1 MKLTVQRRLAAR
13 LLDCGEN
20 RVRFDQTRLSDIKEA
35 ITASD
40 LRALIKEGAVY
51 AAPVQGV
58 SRGRARATR
67 IQKIKG
73 RQRGHGSRKG
83 AAGARTVRKIT
94 WMNKIR
100 AQRGL
105 LEQLRE
111 DERIDKST
119 YSTMY
124 RKAKGG
130 FFRSKRHLRLYIEE
144 QGMMREEPNE
154 GSQ

>member
-20 RVRFDQTRLSDIKEA
+20 RVRFEETRISDIKEA

-40 LRALIKEGAVY
+40 LRALVKEGAVY
-51 AAPVQGV
+51 AAPVKGV
-58 SRGRARATR
+58 SRGRARKTR

-83 AAGARTVRKIT
+83 PATARTIRKVT

-100 AQRGL
+100 SQRKVL
-105 LEQLRE
+105 SELRE
-111 DERIDKST
+111 EGHIDT
-119 YSTMY
+119 ETFTAMY

-144 QGMMREEPNE
+144 QGLMREPEV
-154 GSQ
+154 SS

>member
-20 RVRFDQTRLSDIKEA
+20 RVRFEETRISDIKEA

-40 LRALIKEGAVY
+40 LRALVKEGAVY
-51 AAPVQGV
+51 AAPIRGV
-58 SRGRARATR
+58 SRGRARKIR
-67 IQKIKG
+67 VQKIKG
-73 RQRGHGSRKG
+73 RRKGHGSRKG
-83 AAGARTVRKIT
+83 PATARTIRKVT

-100 AQRGL
+100 AQRKVL
-105 LEQLRE
+105 SELRE
-111 DERIDKST
+111 EGHIDT
-119 YSTMY
+119 ETFTAMY

-144 QGMMREEPNE
+144 QGLMRESEV
-154 GSQ
+154 SS

>member
-1 MKLTVQRRLAAR
+1 MRLTVQRRLSSR
-13 LLDCGEN
+13 LLNCGEN
-20 RVRFDQTRLSDIKEA
+20 RVRFDETRIGDIKEA

-40 LRALIKEGAVY
+40 LRALVKEGAVF

-58 SRGRARATR
+58 SRGRARKIR
-67 IQKIKG
+67 IQKVKG
-73 RQRGHGSRKG
+73 RRRGHGSRK
-83 AAGARTVRKIT
+83 APASARTIRKVT

-105 LEQLRE
+105 LSQLRE
-111 DERIDKST
+111 EELIDHET
-119 YSTMY
+119 YSAMY

-144 QGMMREEPNE
+144 QGLIREQSE

>member
-20 RVRFDQTRLSDIKEA
+20 RVRFEETRISDIKEA

-40 LRALIKEGAVY
+40 LRALVKEGAVY
-51 AAPVQGV
+51 AAPIRGV
-58 SRGRARATR
+58 SRGRARKIR
-67 IQKIKG
+67 VQKIKG
-73 RQRGHGSRKG
+73 RRKGHGSRKG
-83 AAGARTVRKIT
+83 PATARTIRKVT

-100 AQRGL
+100 AQRKVL
-105 LEQLRE
+105 SELRE
-111 DERIDKST
+111 EGHIDT
-119 YSTMY
+119 ETFTAMY

-144 QGMMREEPNE
+144 QGLMREPEV
-154 GSQ
+154 SS